1 MSWDAL
7 DRELDS
13 WLATQRRATL
23 WWRDDDACADTPA
36 LQRLLAIA
44 RAHDIPVAIAAI
56 PAQSVRTLA
65 DAIGPFG
72 QATIVQHGYAH
83 ANHAPAGERGAELGD
98 HRPLGA
104 RLTELANGRLAL
116 TQRFGERFYPVL
128 VPPWNRIDAALL
140 PALPSAGLHGVS
152 CFGARASIQPHAGVK
167 QVNAHVDPIA
177 WRRDRAFIG
186 EASALLRVVEH
197 LRARRL
203 AEVDAAEP
211 TGMLTHHLVF
221 SDAAWAFLD
230 ALFARTRR
238 HPAAAWLDV
247 HALFDGADAVATS
260 FRSA

>member
-13 WLATQRRATL
+13 WLAAQRRATL

-36 LQRLLAIA
+36 LQRLLAMA
-44 RAHDIPVAIAAI
+44 RAHDVPVAIAAI

-65 DAIGPFG
+65 DAIAPFG

-83 ANHAPAGERGAELGD
+83 ANQAPAGERGAELGD
-98 HRPLGA
+98 HRPLGV

-116 TQRFGERFYPVL
+116 TQLFGERFCPVL

-140 PALPSAGLHGVS
+140 PALPSAGLDGVS
-152 CFGARASIQPHAGVK
+152 CFGPRASSQPHAGVQ

-186 EASALLRVVEH
+186 EASALLRVVDH

-221 SDAAWAFLD
+221 SDAAWEFLD
-230 ALFARTRR
+230 RLFARTRR

-247 HALFDGADAVATS
+247 HALFDGADDVATS
-260 FRSA
+260 CRSA